1 MIENAVKNLQQKA
14 VVCDSNCVS
23 AKSAAHHVNA
33 SLGDQV
39 LTFFSKIFNTADWPP
54 RWHCGSWSDFHGWLY
69 IISDLAI
76 WAAYFA
82 IPVLL
87 FRIVIKRKDILP
99 FSKIFWLFI
108 AFIMLC
114 GTTHLIDA
122 IIFWWPAYRLSALIR
137 FATAVI
143 SIFTVYAL
151 FKMLPTIFNLRTL
164 EQLEAE
170 IEERK
175 KAEQEARNQQ
185 VLAEAAKELMAK
197 KDEFMSIA
205 SHELKTPI
213 TIVKT
218 SLQLLRRM
226 TDKNE
231 SLQHV
236 TPFITKSEKQVNKLT
251 GIVNDLLDVTRIHAG
266 KLELVKS
273 NFSLLDLVN
282 ECIENCLTDNESYSI
297 KVNCDTDLAVYA
309 DRNRIEQVLSNIL
322 TNAIKY
328 SPKNKV
334 ITLTFGKDE
343 YGKARIAIADNG
355 IGIPQEKMSNV
366 FDRFF
371 RVENT
376 SQYFSGVG
384 LGLYISSEI
393 VKQHEGQIGVSSVY
407 GEGSTFWFAI

>member
-1 MIENAVKNLQQKA
+1 MIENAIKNLQQKA
-14 VVCDSNCVS
+14 VICDSSCVS
-23 AKSAAHHVNA
+23 KTAAHHANA

-39 LTFFSKIFNTADWPP
+39 VTFFSKIFNTSDWPP
-54 RWHCGSWSDFHGWLY
+54 RWYCGNWSDFHGWLY
-69 IISDLAI
+69 IVSDVAI

-87 FRIVIKRKDILP
+87 FRIVNKRKDILP

-108 AFIMLC
+108 AFILLC

-122 IIFWWPAYRLSALIR
+122 IIFWWPAYRLSALVR

-143 SIFTVYAL
+143 SIFTVFAL

-185 VLAEAAKELMAK
+185 ILAESAKELMAK

-236 TPFITKSEKQVNKLT
+236 TPFIEKSEKQVNKLT
-251 GIVNDLLDVTRIHAG
+251 GIVNDLLDFTRIHGG

-273 NFSLLDLVN
+273 QFVLAELVN
-282 ECIENCLTDNESYSI
+282 ECVENCLLDTNSYSI
-297 KVNCDTDLAVYA
+297 QVSGDPELMVYA

-322 TNAIKY
+322 TNAMKY
-328 SPKNKV
+328 SPENKI
-334 ITLTFGKDE
+334 ITLAFGKDE
-343 YGKARIAIADNG
+343 NGLTRVSITDNG
-355 IGIPQEKMSNV
+355 IGIPEEKTGNV

-393 VKQHEGQIGVSSVY
+393 VKRHNGEIGVNSVY
-407 GEGSTFWFAI
+407 GKGSTFWFTI